1 MDKDRVL
8 ELLDSGALGQ
18 GVSVSTTLTL
28 DDTAPEIQTVSKDLT
43 TGALTVTA
51 RDNQYL
57 STVAVLNK
65 NGTRILAQ
73 AEPEQTQA
81 GASVSTVVDLTG
93 ITVGETCIVVVE
105 DCAQKPKLL

>member
-1 MDKDRVL
+1 MIRTSCLWTKTGFWSCWTPG
-8 ELLDSGALGQ
+8 ELGQ
-18 GVSVSTTLTL
+18 GVGLSITLTL

-65 NGTRILAQ
+65 KRYPDSGGG
-73 AEPEQTQA
+73 PA
-81 GASVSTVVDLTG
+81 GANPGWRIGQHSR
-93 ITVGETCIVVVE
+93 
-105 DCAQKPKLL
+105 